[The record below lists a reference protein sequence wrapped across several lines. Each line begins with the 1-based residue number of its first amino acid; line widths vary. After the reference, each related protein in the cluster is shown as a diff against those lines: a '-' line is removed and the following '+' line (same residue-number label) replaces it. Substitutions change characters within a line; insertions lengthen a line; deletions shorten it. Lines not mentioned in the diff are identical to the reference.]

1 MCCRYVHTV
10 GTYTPAPAYTPPYT
24 LDIYV
29 NNSTCTLKSK
39 VYIMKDDK
47 KNHNFACT
55 GRGEVVMRCYVS
67 MYLFNKVTFDAL

>member
-1 MCCRYVHTV
+1 MCCRYLHRYSL
-10 GTYTPAPAYTPPYT
+10 TYIPAYYAPAYT

-29 NNSTCTLKSK
+29 NKSTCTLKSK
-39 VYIMKDDK
+39 VYMIKDDK

-55 GRGEVVMRCYVS
+55 GHGEVVMRCYVS